1 MGVCDAFSLI
11 TAALCGACGN
21 YDRRF
26 RKCAGNGSSRQ
37 AQPDGDLR
45 AWQTYADDPVTLDW
59 YINYSWFSTPWGE
72 NLVSQTITEETGV
85 DIHFITPLGNES
97 EKLNALIAS
106 DSLPDLITLGWWEPQ
121 VSEMTENG
129 GLCAQ

>member
-1 MGVCDAFSLI
+1 MADV
-11 TAALCGACGN
+11 
-21 YDRRF
+21 R
-26 RKCAGNGSSRQ
+26 
-37 AQPDGDLR
+37 
-45 AWQTYADDPVTLDW
+45 DDPVTLDW

-106 DSLPDLITLGWWEPQ
+106 DSLPGFNHARMVGTAGERDDRKRH
-121 VSEMTENG
+121 